1 MSLFLLGLFFSF
13 VSTSIIAS
21 DKLGTN
27 SYYFFLKH
35 FVFICVGISLLFL
48 ISFIERDK
56 LIYVSLILF
65 ITITLDQLTKYIAF
79 IVLFKDQQVLIINH
93 YLNFRPVWND
103 GISFGMLQGYG
114 NLGRVIFIII
124 ALIISLWIVIY
135 SKKLNTIGFVGYNM
149 IAGGA
154 IGNVI
159 DRVIHGKVID
169 FIDLHYKAY
178 HWPAFNMADSFIFI
192 GVLLFL
198 YNELIVIRGKKN
210 V

>member
-1 MSLFLLGLFFSF
+1 MSIKKF
-13 VSTSIIAS
+13 II
-21 DKLGTN
+21 
-27 SYYFFLKH
+27 
-35 FVFICVGISLLFL
+35 VV
-48 ISFIERDK
+48 
-56 LIYVSLILF
+56 VLILSL
-65 ITITLDQLTKYIAF
+65 TISIDQLTKYIAF
-79 IVLFKDQQVLIINH
+79 IVLFKDQQILTINH

-103 GISFGMLQGYG
+103 GISFGMFQGYG
-114 NLGRVIFIII
+114 NFGRVIFIII
-124 ALIISLWIVIY
+124 ALIISLWIIIL
-135 SKKLNTIGFVGYNM
+135 SKKLNTTGVIGYNM

-169 FIDLHYKAY
+169 FIDFHYKEY
-178 HWPAFNMADSFIFI
+178 HWPTFNMADSFIFI

>member
-1 MSLFLLGLFFSF
+1 MNLKRFIKNVILIIFL
-13 VSTSIIAS
+13 
-21 DKLGTN
+21 
-27 SYYFFLKH
+27 
-35 FVFICVGISLLFL
+35 
-48 ISFIERDK
+48 
-56 LIYVSLILF
+56 
-65 ITITLDQLTKYIAF
+65 TIFLDQLTKYIAF
-79 IVLFKDQQVLIINH
+79 IFLFKEKQLLIINE

-103 GISFGMLQGYG
+103 GISFGMFQGYG
-114 NLGRVIFIII
+114 DFGRFIFIII
-124 ALIISLWIVIY
+124 ASIISLWIIIY
-135 SKKLNTIGFVGYNM
+135 SKRLNTIGFIGYNM

-169 FIDLHYKAY
+169 FIDFHYKEY

-198 YNELIVIRGKKN
+198 YNELIVLRGKKN

>member
-1 MSLFLLGLFFSF
+1 M
-13 VSTSIIAS
+13 
-21 DKLGTN
+21 D
-27 SYYFFLKH
+27 LKK
-35 FVFICVGISLLFL
+35 FI
-48 ISFIERDK
+48 
-56 LIYVSLILF
+56 IYVSLILF

-114 NLGRVIFIII
+114 NFGRVSFIII
-124 ALIISLWIVIY
+124 ALIISLWIIIY
-135 SKKLNTIGFVGYNM
+135 SKKLNTIGFIGYNM

-169 FIDLHYKAY
+169 FIDFHYKEY

>member
-1 MSLFLLGLFFSF
+1 MNLKKFIIGIIFILSL
-13 VSTSIIAS
+13 T
-21 DKLGTN
+21 
-27 SYYFFLKH
+27 
-35 FVFICVGISLLFL
+35 
-48 ISFIERDK
+48 
-56 LIYVSLILF
+56 IL
-65 ITITLDQLTKYIAF
+65 LDQLTKYIAF
-79 IVLFKDQQVLIINH
+79 IVLFKEKQVLIINH

-114 NLGRVIFIII
+114 NLGRISFIII
-124 ALIISLWIVIY
+124 AISISLWIILY
-135 SKKLNTIGFVGYNM
+135 SRKLNIIGFVGYNM

-159 DRVIHGKVID
+159 DRVFHGKVID
-169 FIDLHYKAY
+169 FIDVHYKAY

>member
-1 MSLFLLGLFFSF
+1 MNLKKF
-13 VSTSIIAS
+13 II
-21 DKLGTN
+21 G
-27 SYYFFLKH
+27 
-35 FVFICVGISLLFL
+35 VI
-48 ISFIERDK
+48 
-56 LIYVSLILF
+56 LILA
-65 ITITLDQLTKYIAF
+65 ITIILDQLTKYFAF
-79 IVLFKDQQVLIINH
+79 IVLFKDKQVLVINNF
-93 YLNFRPVWND
+93 LNFRPVWND

-114 NLGRVIFIII
+114 NVGRVIFIMI
-124 ALIISLWIVIY
+124 ALIISLWIIIY
-135 SKKLNTIGFVGYNM
+135 SKKLHTIGFIGYNM

-154 IGNVI
+154 IGNVV

-169 FIDLHYKAY
+169 FIDVHYEAY